1 MREAIES
8 LAEMPRELAITTRN
22 IEPDQVQVTVE
33 DSGTGLDP
41 EKIAR
46 IFEPAAAGLMEKAA
60 EEGRLG

>member
-1 MREAIES
+1 
-8 LAEMPRELAITTRN
+8 MPRELAITTRN
-22 IEPDQVQVTVE
+22 IEQDQVQVTVE